1 VILDYLFSEIVIH
14 LSYCST
20 CKLFRDIENRYQEA
34 LWQNQY
40 KFHKTNMMYICT
52 NPSQAI
58 QMMEETKKKH
68 QATDISRKKSERNE
82 LGLVVNDPIL
92 LELKKD
98 VKNWKEECLNY
109 CKCSTFI

>member
-1 VILDYLFSEIVIH
+1 
-14 LSYCST
+14 
-20 CKLFRDIENRYQEA
+20 
-34 LWQNQY
+34 
-40 KFHKTNMMYICT
+40 
-52 NPSQAI
+52 
-58 QMMEETKKKH
+58 MMEETKKKH